1 VCALIALAGAA
12 CDSLLEVELPGQ
24 VQAADL
30 DDPRL
35 AEALV
40 RGVQGD
46 FDCAL
51 GRYVWAGGLWGNDL
65 YQADNF
71 SRGRLTQLRS
81 REVEIFDQNTCETNT
96 FPQLY
101 LPLQIA
107 RGQGENAISLIEGF
121 EAASVPN
128 RELLLATANAYTGY
142 AYQMLGELMCELA
155 FDGGPLATRADAM
168 NRAVASFTSAIDHA
182 NTAGAAADAIRNMA
196 YVGRARAHLNLGNTQ
211 DVLDDASQ
219 VDVGYVRYGFMDSA
233 LGRLYNR
240 LYQYVTQS
248 GGNSGSTVH
257 PSWTNLMVGGVPDP
271 RVPLEHY
278 GLGVGFDGVS
288 DMWGQLKYTDL
299 GTDIP
304 FATWREA
311 QLMIAEADPSQAL
324 TIINNLRTDPSG
336 LASEIDETAWP
347 LPTIAAAT
355 WAGMTAEE
363 QEAAVWEER
372 RRELFLQGTKVGDI
386 LRLDI
391 PGVTTDDF
399 ETGVNQRGSP
409 YGPHTCYPLPDQEK
423 LGNPNIDF

>member
-278 GLGVGFDGVS
+278 GLGVGFDGAAQVHRPRHGHPVRDLARGAAHDRGGRSLAGADDHQQPEDGSVRSRVRDRRDGVAAS
-288 DMWGQLKYTDL
+288 DDRGGDL
-299 GTDIP
+299 GRDDRGG
-304 FATWREA
+304 AG
-311 QLMIAEADPSQAL
+311 
-324 TIINNLRTDPSG
+324 SG
-336 LASEIDETAWP
+336 GLGGASA
-347 LPTIAAAT
+347 
-355 WAGMTAEE
+355 
-363 QEAAVWEER
+363 
-372 RRELFLQGTKVGDI
+372 
-386 LRLDI
+386 
-391 PGVTTDDF
+391 
-399 ETGVNQRGSP
+399 
-409 YGPHTCYPLPDQEK
+409 
-423 LGNPNIDF
+423 